1 MSVPENL
8 RRDSHYKFVEA
19 ARRIGGEVVEFAA
32 RSVASRHRHLLG
44 RPMVKHAEKALY
56 HVKAARRIAVKNKA
70 TWKESRKHLNKA
82 IYQLDQVE
90 ACMDMWFNEACKENV
105 TKLLTRYDDPGRPKG
120 EELENL
126 AKSEKPED
134 RELAKLIKDE
144 NRYIRIVW
152 LIDNE
157 RGYIAGV
164 REKEA
169 KLYRSKRS
177 EWEAEKDEKADRK
190 QERLAERIA
199 RWLYRMIKGENPG
212 DSL

>member
-120 EELENL
+120 
-126 AKSEKPED
+126 
-134 RELAKLIKDE
+134 KDE

-177 EWEAEKDEKADRK
+177 EWEAKKDEKADRK